1 MTSNA
6 KRRANKH
13 NSTNGGGP
21 KTEAGKRRVR
31 LNALKEGLFAHELIV
46 KEKEK
51 PEYAVLQTALRKQ
64 YAPSTPM
71 QQIGFESILCGAWRV
86 KLSLRMEMRRLN
98 AYLDLQTQ
106 QEPLAEGV
114 EEKAEAPRWYGFG
127 RAELRSATRMLSALR
142 ADIQANGW
150 IHAEQWKESLDKTF
164 GSEFYELLA
173 NWSPGSID
181 AIHLAEHL
189 VAHAKT
195 FNMPLPELPQ
205 AGKGNPAIGDPR
217 SRWEMMVKLVDL
229 KLQQLNDFRLLLEGG
244 ADGDSLSAASL
255 DVGSR
260 YFTSASRDLERAVAW
275 YEYIK
280 QLEL

>member
-6 KRRANKH
+6 KRRANKR

-46 KEKEK
+46 KENEK
-51 PEYAVLQTALRKQ
+51 PEYAALQTALGKQ
-64 YAPSTPM
+64 YAPSTAM
-71 QQIGFESILCGAWRV
+71 QQIGFERILCCAWRV

-98 AYLDLQTQ
+98 AHLDLQTQ
-106 QEPLAEGV
+106 QDPLAEGV

-127 RAELRSATRMLSALR
+127 RAELRAATRMLLALR

-150 IHAEQWKESLDKTF
+150 IHREQWKESLDKTF
-164 GSEFYELLA
+164 GSELYDLLT
-173 NWSPGSID
+173 NWSPASID
-181 AIHLAEHL
+181 DILMAEHL

-195 FNMPLPELPQ
+195 FGKPLPELDP
-205 AGKGNPAIGDPR
+205 GKGDPAIGDPR

-244 ADGDSLSAASL
+244 AEGDSLSAASL

-280 QLEL
+280 QLGL